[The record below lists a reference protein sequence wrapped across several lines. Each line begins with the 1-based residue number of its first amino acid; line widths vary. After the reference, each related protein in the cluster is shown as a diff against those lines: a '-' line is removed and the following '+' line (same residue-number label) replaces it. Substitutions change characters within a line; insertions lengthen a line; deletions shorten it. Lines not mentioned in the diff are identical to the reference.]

1 MATRFILTQ
10 SFATSEEVMTLITNN
25 DESLLR
31 LLTYGIAEA
40 GASATAGT
48 FAVQDNDFPG
58 FKVAITG
65 SGLTYDSAGRVQT
78 GTIDSIDFLDTTGA
92 VVGTMRGGTGG
103 LGLDVA
109 GYLAV
114 RSSGS
119 LMPDYFGPAPITF
132 DASGAGAPLYPWQV
146 ATHFTAGFGADS
158 LTGSAYADALSGS
171 HGHDTIHAGGGADV
185 IYGDDLGVTIINFD
199 ETGNDRL
206 YGEDGADVIYGNAG
220 DDKLFGGAGDD
231 NLIGD
236 LIGDAGNDTLFGGA
250 GNDRLWGGE
259 GRDVLDGGT
268 GYDRVVQH
276 LPRSGDFVLRVNL
289 STGEMTGLG
298 THRLVSIEGVSGS
311 QVQSNVLTGNRGGN
325 GLIGGIKDDTLSGG
339 FGSDRLQG
347 LHGNDRV
354 NGGAGADLIS
364 GGAGLDTLIGGGG
377 ADRFVF
383 GESGPLDADRITDFA
398 HGTDKLLLTYNL
410 LPASPAGALADSAF
424 KRIDGS
430 GTVDADDRVLYNRN
444 TGEIFLDQDGNGAM
458 APVLLARLSAGTNLT
473 ASDFQILAA
482 TDLLIFL

>member
-25 DESLLR
+25 DESLMR

-48 FAVQDNDFPG
+48 FAVQDSDFAG

-78 GTIDSIDFLDTTGA
+78 GTIDSIDFLNPTGT
-92 VVGTMRGGTGG
+92 VVGTMRAETGG

-119 LMPDYFGPAPITF
+119 LMPDYFGPVPITF
-132 DASGAGAPLYPWQV
+132 DASGTGAPLYPWQV
-146 ATHFTAGFGADS
+146 AVHFNAGFGADS
-158 LTGSAYADALSGS
+158 LIGSAYADALSGG
-171 HGHDTIHAGGGADV
+171 HGHDTVRGGGGADV
-185 IYGDDLGVTIINFD
+185 IYGDEIGVTIVGFD

-220 DDKLFGGAGDD
+220 DDKLYGGAGDD
-231 NLIGD
+231 FLVGD
-236 LIGDAGNDTLFGGA
+236 LIGDAGNDTLYGGA
-250 GNDRLWGGE
+250 GDDRLWGGL
-259 GRDVLDGGT
+259 GSNLLDGGT
-268 GYDRVVQH
+268 GYDRITQH
-276 LPRSGDFVLRVNL
+276 LPQSGDFILRVNL
-289 STGEMTGLG
+289 ATGQMSGLG
-298 THRLVSIEGVSGS
+298 THKLVSVEGVSGA
-311 QVQSNVLTGNRGGN
+311 QVQSNVLTGNRGSN

-339 FGSDRLQG
+339 LGNDRLQG
-347 LHGNDRV
+347 LQGNDRL
-354 NGGAGADLIS
+354 NGGGGADLIS

-383 GESGPLDADRITDFA
+383 GESGAADADRITDFQ
-398 HGTDKLLLTYNL
+398 HGIDKILMTYNL
-410 LPASPAGALADSAF
+410 LPGNPAGTLADAAF
-424 KRIDGS
+424 RRIGS
-430 GTVDADDRVLYNRN
+430 GSVDADDRVLYNRAS
-444 TGEIFLDQDGNGAM
+444 GEIFLDGDGSGVM
-458 APVLLARLSAGTNLT
+458 APVLLARVDAGTTLG
-473 ASDFQILAA
+473 ASDFQIVAA